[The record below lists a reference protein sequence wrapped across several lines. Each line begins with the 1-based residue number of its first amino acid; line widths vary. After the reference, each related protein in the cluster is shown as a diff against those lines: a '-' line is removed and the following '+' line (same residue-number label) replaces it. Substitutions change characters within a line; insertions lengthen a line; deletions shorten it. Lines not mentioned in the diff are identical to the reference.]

1 MDMAENLGKSAGVGE
16 SYADLHEEDGFA
28 REMRELALSL
38 VMQVPSRPQAVY
50 AAPNDEGLAVGDSI
64 TIRLADQS
72 DIETICALR
81 CAQSVEYWEV
91 APSDDA
97 YRLFCTQTEAYVRRN
112 LNTHVYFALV
122 EYDGSVVSMS
132 GLEVVD
138 RMPAIAMQG
147 GAERAA
153 TIVSCYTLPQHRG
166 RGYMGQMLST
176 WTAIAPMIGVDAIYL
191 ESRNP
196 SMQLLALDEGYEYVS
211 EKYRIDLRSL
221 DCAPNPVQLEVLES
235 RHMPERLPAS

>member
-1 MDMAENLGKSAGVGE
+1 
-16 SYADLHEEDGFA
+16 
-28 REMRELALSL
+28 
-38 VMQVPSRPQAVY
+38 
-50 AAPNDEGLAVGDSI
+50 
-64 TIRLADQS
+64 
-72 DIETICALR
+72 
-81 CAQSVEYWEV
+81 
-91 APSDDA
+91 
-97 YRLFCTQTEAYVRRN
+97 
-112 LNTHVYFALV
+112 
-122 EYDGSVVSMS
+122 
-132 GLEVVD
+132 
-138 RMPAIAMQG
+138 MPAIAMQG

-221 DCAPNPVQLEVLES
+221 DSAPNPVQLEVLES
-235 RHMPERLPAS
+235 RHMPEQLPAS